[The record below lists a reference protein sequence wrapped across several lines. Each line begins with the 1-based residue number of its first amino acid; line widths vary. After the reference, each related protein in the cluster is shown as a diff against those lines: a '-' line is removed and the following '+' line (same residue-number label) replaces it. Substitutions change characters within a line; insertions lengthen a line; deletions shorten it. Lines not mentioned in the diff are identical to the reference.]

1 MTSQENESKL
11 NHKSMKEKDKS
22 SLNKINEEKID
33 VKINEKKIDNGQ
45 TLISDSPNNS
55 YSLLPL
61 NINQENNEIS
71 AENPKSKKRK
81 KKLIKRQYFKNIY
94 KKKSIIGLFLNL
106 ILWIWVLLYILNY
119 NEIIIFPRGSLNN
132 KKVHMVYSTSNSDSI
147 IGHFIS
153 TLFYTFFNYY
163 IVFIYPEVI
172 LIISYCS
179 YVIYSL
185 FNTEKDKFKDNK
197 LFLSKNTYVILVI
210 LSFGE
215 IYKLFARKYLDI

>member
-55 YSLLPL
+55 YSLLPI

-71 AENPKSKKRK
+71 TENPKSKKRK

-147 IGHFIS
+147 IGNFIS

>member
-1 MTSQENESKL
+1 
-11 NHKSMKEKDKS
+11 
-22 SLNKINEEKID
+22 
-33 VKINEKKIDNGQ
+33 
-45 TLISDSPNNS
+45 
-55 YSLLPL
+55 
-61 NINQENNEIS
+61 
-71 AENPKSKKRK
+71 
-81 KKLIKRQYFKNIY
+81 
-94 KKKSIIGLFLNL
+94 
-106 ILWIWVLLYILNY
+106 
-119 NEIIIFPRGSLNN
+119 
-132 KKVHMVYSTSNSDSI
+132 MVYSTSNSDSI

-172 LIISYCS
+172 LIISYCA